1 MAFNP
6 GLQALL
12 GAKVGQMNNPFNILS
27 KSIQG
32 GANAG
37 NALMKLLY
45 GPRMYNDQHA
55 NAQVRNDLMRS
66 HIQTLLNP
74 QPQSNDYQVVPTQT
88 GYMRVNRLT
97 GEVVPLK
104 DNGQSLMPNKS
115 GMAINSLPGGGFSIT
130 TGGAIPTGVTAQQ
143 YDASGQPIA
152 SQDGLQR
159 TPASPHSRF
168 STGGSTVYDPQTGGF
183 VSTPTAQNAGKM
195 QQNAINESPA
205 LSSLYRSTQ
214 DIVPYVGLAN
224 TKIPNY
230 LASLVGMESPEY
242 DKYRAATT
250 TGLPH
255 VADNLLAI
263 NGLNKT
269 NELYKSM
276 LVSIAPRWDDNPHIY
291 TRRIATTIAEALIRQ
306 KKYNQIM
313 KYGIPLNNDNP
324 SEIAKD
330 AAKRK
335 QLIDTIQAGLLSGH
349 GQSSPGGNAPVS
361 QNNSS
366 LPYGIDENAIDAEL
380 AKRGVR

>member
-6 GLQALL
+6 ASYLL
-12 GAKVGQMNNPFNILS
+12 GVRGGQAANPFNILS
-27 KSIQG
+27 NSIQS

-45 GPRMYNDQHA
+45 GPQMYQDQHA
-55 NAQVRNDLMRS
+55 ANNARNDLMRS
-66 HIQTLLNP
+66 HIQALLNP
-74 QPQSNDYQVVPTQT
+74 QPQSSDYQVVPTQT

-97 GEVVPLK
+97 GEAVPLK

-130 TGGAIPTGVTAQQ
+130 TGGAIPTQNGAKAQ

-152 SQDGLQR
+152 SQDGLQL

-230 LASLVGMESPEY
+230 LASLIGMESPGY

-276 LVSIAPRWDDNPHIY
+276 LDSVEPKWDDNSHIY

-335 QLIDTIQAGLLSGH
+335 QLIDTIQSGLMS
-349 GQSSPGGNAPVS
+349 GNAPSTASTIEHS
-361 QNNSS
+361 QHSANMPS
-366 LPYGIDENAIDAEL
+366 GIDMSAIDAEL
-380 AKRGVR
+380 SKRGAS